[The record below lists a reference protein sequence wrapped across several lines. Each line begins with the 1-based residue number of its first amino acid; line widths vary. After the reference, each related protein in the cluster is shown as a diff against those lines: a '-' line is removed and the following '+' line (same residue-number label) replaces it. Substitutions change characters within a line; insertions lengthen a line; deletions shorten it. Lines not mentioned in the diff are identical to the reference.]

1 MTNVPET
8 LQFTNTHEWLRS
20 DGEQLYTIGITDF
33 AQEQLGD
40 LVYIDLPNIGDV
52 VDAGCEVAVAESVK
66 TATDIYSPLSG
77 VVVSINKALSEE
89 PTHVNQSPYESGWL
103 LQIKVD
109 DNLVSNDLL
118 DSDSYKK
125 LTTED

>member
-1 MTNVPET
+1 MTNIPET

-20 DGEQLYTIGITDF
+20 DGQQLYTIGITDF

-66 TATDIYSPLSG
+66 TASDIYSPLSG
-77 VVVSINKALSEE
+77 VVVSINESLSEE

-109 DNLVSNDLL
+109 ENRAGNDFL
-118 DSDSYKK
+118 DPESYKK
-125 LTTED
+125 LITED